1 MSNLAGRGQ
10 ITIGNT
16 VGTCECIISSSR
28 GNLFVKTG
36 ENDNGITLTA
46 TIVNNTGII
55 DDLDSSLFYYLWKK
69 NNVEWVP
76 NQNNN
81 NPGQG
86 TRTINLLDEDLIISS
101 EEEAELGGK
110 NLVFSCEVYFRKGD
124 YNYLESDLIT
134 YGEINLE
141 TTLKYWM
148 EFNDNLGLIIRKE
161 GDSIY
166 TLTNNS
172 GFFIKEDQL
181 NNTTIT
187 RGAFS
192 IYDNFFSSVS
202 ISKFSIYEENGGLV
216 FSTPKLMEIS
226 DLTGYNLNLL
236 YSEAL
241 GIGSEGED

>member
-69 NNVEWVP
+69 NNDEWRP

-81 NPGQG
+81 NSGQG

-110 NLVFSCEVYFRKGD
+110 NLVFSCEVYFRKEN

-148 EFNDNLGLIIRKE
+148 EFNDNRGLIIRKE
-161 GDSIY
+161 GDNLY
-166 TLTNNS
+166 TLTNNT
-172 GFFIKEDQL
+172 GFFILEE
-181 NNTTIT
+181 NNNSIIT

-202 ISKFSIYEENGGLV
+202 IGKYSLYEKNGGLI
-216 FSTPKLMEIS
+216 FSSPKLMEIG
-226 DLTGYNLNLL
+226 DLSGCNLNTL
-236 YSEAL
+236 YLNAA
-241 GIGSEGED
+241 GKED